1 MRPFAFFSPLLLSQ
15 NSPPFS
21 LKKKRKNSFLVSFL
35 QFSSSHTSQFS
46 LASAAVIPAQKF
58 PSEYIFRVNIFFLW
72 HVSVPVKFNT
82 LCSSWLLH
90 DSYFIVP
97 APPLSFTV
105 ILLPWDSWGFWNSI
119 KFNLMMCDMPLDL
132 RAKAWEEP
140 LSIPSASTMEM
151 NNDEMISKMEDYE
164 VIEQIGR
171 GAFGAAFLVLHKTEK
186 KK

>member
-1 MRPFAFFSPLLLSQ
+1 
-15 NSPPFS
+15 
-21 LKKKRKNSFLVSFL
+21 
-35 QFSSSHTSQFS
+35 
-46 LASAAVIPAQKF
+46 
-58 PSEYIFRVNIFFLW
+58 
-72 HVSVPVKFNT
+72 
-82 LCSSWLLH
+82 
-90 DSYFIVP
+90 
-97 APPLSFTV
+97 
-105 ILLPWDSWGFWNSI
+105 
-119 KFNLMMCDMPLDL
+119 MCDMPLDL